1 MSFTAKAYIGALAI
15 AALTLPVWARSSE
28 HTDSTTFDTFQS
40 QKIGQTELQP
50 GHYTLKA
57 TESQNQLEILQNN
70 KVIATVPCTWV
81 QLSNKAK
88 NSEITSDKDHVTGVE
103 FQGRIE
109 AVKIG

>member
-1 MSFTAKAYIGALAI
+1 MNFTAKAYLGAWAVL
-15 AALTLPVWARSSE
+15 ALTLPVLAKSSQ
-28 HTDSTTFDTFQS
+28 HTDSTTFDTSES

-50 GHYTLKA
+50 GRYTLKA
-57 TESQNQLEILQNN
+57 TESQNQLEIIQNN

-88 NSEITSDKDHVTGVE
+88 NSEILSTKDRVTEVE
-103 FQGRIE
+103 FQGRTE